1 MKFFRSV
8 GQVFGYSPFPTLV
21 KHAILC
27 GKAVGVLQK
36 QFEAYE
42 RGDFG
47 LVEKY
52 RDEID
57 ELESQ
62 ADELKEEIRTHV
74 TRALILPIDRQDLLE
89 FLRVQDEIIN
99 NCEHVGHMLT
109 FRKIKAGSEIIG
121 EFKILLAKIMEC
133 VNEYEAMVDRI
144 NVLIETSFDKREVQ
158 RVLEIIQEV
167 ESLEHECDQVQIKL
181 HTLLFNSENLS
192 PLEVYLMDT
201 WVVHLGYIANAA
213 SRAADRFRL
222 MILGR

>member
-27 GKAVGVLQK
+27 GRAVGILQR

-42 RGDFG
+42 KGNFD
-47 LVEKY
+47 LVEKLK
-52 RDEID
+52 DEID

-74 TRALILPIDRQDLLE
+74 TRSLILPIDRQDLLE
-89 FLRVQDEIIN
+89 FLKTQDDIIN
-99 NCEHVGHMLT
+99 NCEHVGHMMT
-109 FRKIKAGSEIIG
+109 FRKIKMDSKIAM
-121 EFKILLAKIMEC
+121 EFKILMAQIMEC
-133 VNEYEAMVDRI
+133 VNEYEAMVARI
-144 NVLIETSFDKREVQ
+144 KNLVETSFDKKEVHE
-158 RVLEIIQEV
+158 VLEIVKEV
-167 ESLEHECDQVQIKL
+167 ESLEHECDEVQIRL
-181 HTLLFNSENLS
+181 HKILFNSENLN
-192 PLEVYLMDT
+192 PLDVYLMDT

-213 SRAADRFRL
+213 ARSADRFRL

>member
-21 KHAILC
+21 KHAVLC
-27 GKAVGVLQK
+27 GRAVGILQK

-42 RGDFG
+42 NKDFNV
-47 LVEKY
+47 VEKY

-62 ADELKEEIRTHV
+62 ADELKEEVRTHV
-74 TRALILPIDRQDLLE
+74 TRSMILPIDRQDLLE
-89 FLRVQDEIIN
+89 FMRVQDEIIN

-109 FRKIKAGSEIIG
+109 FRKVKLGVNIAGD
-121 EFKILLAKIMEC
+121 FKILLAKIMEC
-133 VNEYEAMVDRI
+133 VNEYERMVEHI
-144 NVLIETSFDKREVQ
+144 NTLIETSFDKKEIQ
-158 RVLEIIQEV
+158 TILEIIQEV

-181 HTLLFNSENLS
+181 HTLLFNSNELN
-192 PLEVYLMDT
+192 PLDVLLMDT
-201 WVVHLGYIANAA
+201 WVVHLGYIANATA
-213 SRAADRFRL
+213 RAADRFRL

>member
-21 KHAILC
+21 KHAVLC
-27 GKAVGVLQK
+27 GRAVGILQK

-42 RGDFG
+42 NGNFE
-47 LVEKY
+47 LVEKF

-62 ADELKEEIRTHV
+62 ADELKEEVRTHV
-74 TRALILPIDRQDLLE
+74 TRSLILPIDRQDLLE
-89 FLRVQDEIIN
+89 FLKTQDDIIN

-109 FRKIKAGSEIIG
+109 FRKIKVDNKISM

-133 VNEYEAMVDRI
+133 VNEYEAMVEHI
-144 NVLIETSFDKREVQ
+144 KNLIETSFDKKEIQ
-158 RVLEIIQEV
+158 IILEHIQEV
-167 ESLEHECDQVQIKL
+167 ESLEHECDQVQIRL
-181 HTLLFNSENLS
+181 HTILFNSEDLK
-192 PLEVYLMDT
+192 PLDVYLMDT
-201 WVVHLGYIANAA
+201 WVVHLGYIANAT
-213 SRAADRFRL
+213 SRSADRFRL

>member
-21 KHAILC
+21 KHAVLC
-27 GKAVGVLQK
+27 GRAVGILQK

-42 RGDFG
+42 RENFE
-47 LVEKY
+47 LVEKF

-74 TRALILPIDRQDLLE
+74 TRSLILPIDRQDLLE
-89 FLRVQDEIIN
+89 FLRAQDEIIN

-109 FRKIKAGSEIIG
+109 FRKAKVDIKIMDEL
-121 EFKILLAKIMEC
+121 KILLAQLMEC
-133 VNEYEAMVDRI
+133 VNEYEAMVDHI
-144 NVLIETSFDKREVQ
+144 GTLIETSFDKREIQ
-158 RVLEIIQEV
+158 RVLELIQEI
-167 ESLEHECDQVQIKL
+167 ESLEHECDQIQMKL
-181 HTLLFNSENLS
+181 HTLLFNSEELN
-192 PLEVYLMDT
+192 PLDVYLMIT
-201 WVVHLGYIANAA
+201 WVVHLGYIANSAA
-213 SRAADRFRL
+213 RAADRFRL

>member
-21 KHAILC
+21 KHAVLC
-27 GKAVGVLQK
+27 GRAVGILQK

-42 RGDFG
+42 NEDFD

-52 RDEID
+52 REEID

-62 ADELKEEIRTHV
+62 ADELKEEVRTHV
-74 TRALILPIDRQDLLE
+74 TRSMILPIDRQDLLE
-89 FLRVQDEIIN
+89 FLRAQDEIIN

-109 FRKIKAGSEIIG
+109 FRKVKLGVNIAG
-121 EFKILLAKIMEC
+121 EFKILLSKIMEC
-133 VNEYEAMVDRI
+133 VNEYERMVEHI
-144 NVLIETSFDKREVQ
+144 STLIETSFDRKEVQ
-158 RVLEIIQEV
+158 AVLEIIQEV
-167 ESLEHECDQVQIKL
+167 ESLEHECDQSQLKL
-181 HTLLFNSENLS
+181 HTMLFNSDALN
-192 PLEVYLMDT
+192 PLDVYLMVT